1 MKRLM
6 TITFTA
12 APVSIS
18 ISTGPSGS
26 LRGFFNI
33 EEMINAGVPLV
44 NIKAVAAGLLL
55 ISNTGAVALS

>member
-1 MKRLM
+1 MMKRLM

-33 EEMINAGVPLV
+33 DERINPLGPFV
-44 NIKAVAAGLLL
+44 NIKAVAA
-55 ISNTGAVALS
+55 ALS